1 MSRAGLGWDNGDQEL
16 SFGHDKCLHE
26 EMSRRQLAMVK
37 YGVHRNSELR
47 TKRSKD
53 CVLRHSNSKGL
64 RRQVTMRGR
73 LVDKVTSKAGEKS
86 KECGAKKCFKF
97 CSNAGRLN
105 KLTSEN

>member
-1 MSRAGLGWDNGDQEL
+1 MGWEYGDQEL

-26 EMSRRQLAMVK
+26 MSRQLAMAK
-37 YGVHRNSELR
+37 YGVRSNCELR
-47 TKRSKD
+47 TKRSKG
-53 CVLRHSNSKGL
+53 CVLRHANIKGL

-73 LVDKVTSKAGEKS
+73 LVEKVTSKAGEKS